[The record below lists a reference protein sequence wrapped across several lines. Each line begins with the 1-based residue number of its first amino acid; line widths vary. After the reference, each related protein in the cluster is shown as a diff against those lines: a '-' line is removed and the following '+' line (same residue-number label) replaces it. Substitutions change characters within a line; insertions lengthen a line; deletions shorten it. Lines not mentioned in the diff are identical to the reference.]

1 MTAPALPAPPARI
14 LDDPSHRLHAAVVA
28 YRDTRFDQA
37 IELLRA
43 HLAGQPDDAEAE
55 ALLAEP
61 ELLTGDLERGLAH
74 YEARWREPGYAALD
88 RPFAQARWDGAA
100 LGRRTL
106 LISPE
111 QGLGETLLFS
121 RYALVIAH
129 LHPEAFVVLEVPPRT
144 RALLAHSFQN
154 APRVRVVETLD
165 RAGSG
170 LPPFDLWAPL
180 CSLPGLLGTRLES
193 IPAAPAYLY
202 PREARR
208 VLGLGELQVGIAWS
222 SSNPRNGAARSLPLP
237 DLARALQRP
246 GVRLVNLQHGDTQ
259 KDEKALL
266 RREGIQLLPAG
277 RGKAGAAADGDLL
290 DYADWVAGCDLVVTI
305 DNTLAH
311 LAGALGRPTWVLLHQ
326 SPSWR
331 WFLNREDSP
340 WYPGARLFRQ
350 PARGDWATPL
360 AGVADALARRLG

>member
-1 MTAPALPAPPARI
+1 MTAAAAEPPSRI
-14 LDDPSHRLHAAVVA
+14 LDDPSHRLHAAVLA
-28 YRDTRFDQA
+28 YRDMQFEHCIA
-37 IELLRA
+37 LLRA
-43 HLAGQPDDAEAE
+43 RLAEAPDDAEAE

-61 ELLTGDLERGLAH
+61 ELLAGDFEAGLRH
-74 YEARWREPGYAALD
+74 YEARWRLPDFAAQD
-88 RPFAQARWDGAA
+88 RPFAQPRWDGAA

-129 LHPEAFVVLEVPPRT
+129 LHPEAFVVLEVPR
-144 RALLAHSFQN
+144 RALALLEHSFQN
-154 APRVRVVETLD
+154 APRVRVVEAHD
-165 RAGSG
+165 QGGRD

-180 CSLPGLLGTRLES
+180 CSLPLLLGTRLDS

-208 VLGLGELQVGIAWS
+208 VLGLGELQVGVSWHS
-222 SSNPRNGAARSLPLP
+222 GNPQNGAARSLPLP

-246 GVRLVNLQHGDTQ
+246 GLRLVNLQYGDSR

-266 RREGIQLLPAG
+266 KREGIQLLPPG
-277 RGKAGAAADGDLL
+277 GAKEKGNQADGDLL
-290 DYADWVAGCDLVVTI
+290 DFADLVAGCDLVVTI

-311 LAGALGRPTWVLLHQ
+311 LAGALGRPTWLLLHQ
-326 SPSWR
+326 APSWR
-331 WFLNREDSP
+331 WFLGREDCP
-340 WYPGARLFRQ
+340 WYPSLRLFRQ

-360 AGVADALARRLG
+360 AALSDAIRQRLG